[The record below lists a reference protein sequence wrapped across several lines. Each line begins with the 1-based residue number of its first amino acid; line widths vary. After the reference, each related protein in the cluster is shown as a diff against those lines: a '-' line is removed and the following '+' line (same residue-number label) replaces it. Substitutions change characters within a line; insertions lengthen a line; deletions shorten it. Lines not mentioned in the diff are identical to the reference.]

1 MTGREGAKLTS
12 GAPDATPAL
21 QMADGRV
28 FRMRAIHT
36 PLARLVEEL
45 SNPNHGSGGA

>member
-1 MTGREGAKLTS
+1 
-12 GAPDATPAL
+12 
-21 QMADGRV
+21 MADGKV

-36 PLARLVEEL
+36 LLARLVEEL